1 MIKLKLICNFCGK
14 EFDAKRKDAK
24 YCSDS
29 CRNKASR
36 YNRGLVGKTCL
47 ICGEKFSPLT
57 KSANKRKICYNC
69 VPNGETIIRSK
80 FVELIKTKMY
90 DGKCHRCGYNKCAAA
105 LEFHHIDPSKKDT
118 IVSSDSITIE
128 KAIEESKK
136 CVLLCSN
143 CHKEFHAGLWNL
155 NELDFNEMEEVKLD
169 SNP

>member
-1 MIKLKLICNFCGK
+1 
-14 EFDAKRKDAK
+14 
-24 YCSDS
+24 
-29 CRNKASR
+29 
-36 YNRGLVGKTCL
+36 
-47 ICGEKFSPLT
+47 
-57 KSANKRKICYNC
+57 
-69 VPNGETIIRSK
+69 
-80 FVELIKTKMY
+80 MY
-90 DGKCHRCGYNKCAAA
+90 DGKCHRCGYNKCVAA